1 MGYTSKYKGAEIDAL
16 LDKVEALPE
25 GGGEGGSAPMMIE
38 VTWEEL
44 VALRDAANLTAG
56 QMYRIT
62 DYETMTSKE
71 GSQAAG
77 HPFDIIVT
85 ALDNK
90 TLDEKASAIWSARDT
105 EGYFAESNLPA
116 WDVRYC
122 LDNDKRRFDW
132 AVAPGKT
139 ITVDLSTMGG
149 QIIIGKLNG
158 TYVYKGTTYAKWDV
172 FFQGMEAYALTPSEN
187 VTIGEVP
194 IIYMPSQNMGM
205 QAGTITYVEEG
216 NII

>member
-44 VALRDAANLTAG
+44 VALRDANNLTAG

-105 EGYFAESNLPA
+105 EGYFANSNLPA

-122 LDNDKRRFDW
+122 LDNDINRFDSLL
-132 AVAPGKT
+132 K
-139 ITVDLSTMGG
+139 
-149 QIIIGKLNG
+149 
-158 TYVYKGTTYAKWDV
+158 
-172 FFQGMEAYALTPSEN
+172 FF
-187 VTIGEVP
+187 
-194 IIYMPSQNMGM
+194 
-205 QAGTITYVEEG
+205 
-216 NII
+216 